1 MSDRD
6 KKVARGGKKEK
17 RTRNRTRRETVSVMR
32 VEQ

>member
-6 KKVARGGKKEK
+6 KKAARGGEKEK